1 MSAKGRWWLQ
11 ALVAIVVLL
20 PFVTIASLTHFLAPV
35 LCKIPWW
42 LKRRMVLNLAVT
54 GAIGLMP
61 GLGSVL
67 LTSFRLNVRNAALLE
82 EYLRMRRS
90 KEEKEWSS

>member
-1 MSAKGRWWLQ
+1 
-11 ALVAIVVLL
+11 
-20 PFVTIASLTHFLAPV
+20 
-35 LCKIPWW
+35 
-42 LKRRMVLNLAVT
+42 MVLNLAVT

-61 GLGSVL
+61 GLGSAL

>member
-1 MSAKGRWWLQ
+1 
-11 ALVAIVVLL
+11 
-20 PFVTIASLTHFLAPV
+20 
-35 LCKIPWW
+35 
-42 LKRRMVLNLAVT
+42 MVLNLADT

-61 GLGSVL
+61 GLGSAL

-82 EYLRMRRS
+82 EYLRMRSRS